1 MSSASDTSAGR
12 HRGGAGLGRD
22 PTIVAGL
29 VFWLSYLTAF
39 SVILTAITLKQNLLK
54 KISFFSSIIQK
65 KIDNEVKSNQVR
77 II

>member
-1 MSSASDTSAGR
+1 M
-12 HRGGAGLGRD
+12 
-22 PTIVAGL
+22 AGL

-39 SVILTAITLKQNLLK
+39 SVILTAITLKQNFLK